1 MTTLEPW
8 HLADGVSVIT
18 PDRLK
23 NLVRA
28 VERTRGVPGD
38 MAELG
43 VYRGGSAKVI
53 ATVRPE
59 VTLHLFD
66 TFEGLPWDEAKEY
79 DSQGLLKCGDFHCAL
94 EDVEEYLSGHDV
106 RFYPGLFPVSAHYG
120 DLADVSLSFCHVD
133 CDLYAPAQWAI
144 RDFWPML
151 NPGGIIYFDDYGCEF
166 TGVTR
171 AVDGAFKP
179 EQIEKQYDIHGNQIG
194 ALVVKR

>member
-1 MTTLEPW
+1 MTTIEPW
-8 HLADGVSVIT
+8 HLAEGVSAIT

-23 NLVRA
+23 NLVHA

-66 TFEGLPWDEAKEY
+66 TFEGLPYTEQGEFDP
-79 DSQGLLKCGDFHCAL
+79 QGLLKQGMFRARQ
-94 EDVEEYLSGHDV
+94 EEVDAFLYRCKV
-106 RFYPGLFPVSAHYG
+106 YFYPGMFG
-120 DLADVSLSFCHVD
+120 DNLPHKDTCFSFVHVD
-133 CDLYAPAQWAI
+133 CDLHDPAIAAI
-144 RDFWPML
+144 KWFGPRMRT
-151 NPGGIIYFDDYGCEF
+151 GGIMFFDDYGCLF
-166 TGVTR
+166 TGVTD
-171 AVDGAFKP
+171 AVDEWFLP
-179 EQIEKQYDIHGNQIG
+179 EQIEKQYDMYGNQIG